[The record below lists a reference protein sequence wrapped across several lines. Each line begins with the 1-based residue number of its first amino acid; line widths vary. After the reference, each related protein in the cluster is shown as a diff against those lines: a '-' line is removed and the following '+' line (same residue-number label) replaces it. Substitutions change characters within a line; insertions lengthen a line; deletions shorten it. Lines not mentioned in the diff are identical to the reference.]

1 LESKARF
8 RHSCIGRLQNT
19 AQTPHLTPKRE
30 AYFLEGKRLFGQ
42 YPKVPL
48 AKWLLLICQQ
58 QRRTNLPEETG

>member
-19 AQTPHLTPKRE
+19 AKRE